1 MVSNYCVT
9 YFTHFCILEHSAS
22 ACLHTFYTWDEHKY
36 HILEDLGVTLIGQ
49 DFFRFEVMACNDV
62 YLLLMKNRADVAYPA
77 AYEIGLGKE
86 GFFNVVTSMLNNAHQ
101 RVSTEIS
108 SIFLRLRPL

>member
-1 MVSNYCVT
+1 MISNYCVT
-9 YFTHFCILEHSAS
+9 YITHFCILEHSAS

-36 HILEDLGVTLIGQ
+36 HILEDLGITLIGQ
-49 DFFRFEVMACNDV
+49 DFFRFEVMACHDV

-86 GFFNVVTSMLNNAHQ
+86 GFFLM
-101 RVSTEIS
+101 S
-108 SIFLRLRPL
+108 SPVC